1 MTALRSTTTAELQ
14 PRERFTARRLMRL
27 LGVVAS
33 VLGYAL
39 LAPMGY
45 LSFAFCCWLWSDQPL
60 LRARRL
66 QTCIQNGFRF
76 TLGWLRLVR
85 VADARYDGVA
95 EALPDGP
102 CVIVANHPTQLDVLA
117 VTACLGRAT
126 TIVKAA
132 VFNKPLIRPFLV
144 GAGLL
149 EGPGSDPIS
158 IGRALDDAVARL
170 RDGMP
175 IYVFPEGSRSL
186 PDRLRPFGRLAFEIA
201 CRADVPLVVLG
212 MRCEPAYLSRRY
224 PLFRPPHDL
233 PRHRTQLLSIERP
246 ADFGHDSRKLC
257 AAVERQLQRWHFGA
271 PLDAQPALA
280 P

>member
-1 MTALRSTTTAELQ
+1 MSVRSTPAEYQ
-14 PRERFTARRLMRL
+14 PLASMPWKDRLSPRRFLRVY
-27 LGVVAS
+27 GVLIS

-45 LSFAFCCWLWSDQPL
+45 ISFAFCCWWWQDKPL

-76 TLGWLRLVR
+76 TLHWLRLVR
-85 VADARYDGVA
+85 VADARFDGVA

-102 CVIVANHPTQLDVLA
+102 CVVVANHPTQLDVLA
-117 VTACLGRAT
+117 ITACLGRAT
-126 TIVKAA
+126 TIVKPS
-132 VFNKPLIRPFLV
+132 VFNRKMIRPFLV

-158 IGRALDDAVARL
+158 IGKTLTASVKRL
-170 RDGMP
+170 EDGMR

-212 MRCEPAYLSRRY
+212 VRCEPPYLSRRY
-224 PLFRPPHDL
+224 PLFEPPKDL
-233 PRHRTQLLSIERP
+233 PRHRLELLSIEQP
-246 ADFGHDSRKLC
+246 GEHGHDSRRLC
-257 AAVERQLQRWHFGA
+257 AAVEQRLQQWSF
-271 PLDAQPALA
+271 PELTS
-280 P
+280 